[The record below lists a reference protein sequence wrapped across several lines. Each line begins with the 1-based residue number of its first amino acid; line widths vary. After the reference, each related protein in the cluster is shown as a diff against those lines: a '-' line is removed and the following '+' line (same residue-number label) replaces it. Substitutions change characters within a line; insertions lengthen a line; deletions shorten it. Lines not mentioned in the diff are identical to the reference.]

1 MRNVVVIAAIVLAA
15 CSNAEKKEAQADA
28 KVAASGFTPPS
39 VTSRLDFGGMVE
51 RRFRRLDRDANN
63 AITRDELPSA
73 DSRIM
78 NFDSNGDG
86 RVTNEEYGKGMLA
99 LFDRDDVNK
108 DGTVTSD
115 ERELVRQRQGR

>member
-1 MRNVVVIAAIVLAA
+1 MRNVVLIAAGLLAA
-15 CSNAEKKEAQADA
+15 CSNSEKKEAQADA

-73 DSRIM
+73 NSNIM
-78 NFDSNGDG
+78 SFDSDRDG
-86 RVTNEEYGKGMLA
+86 RVTNDEYGKGMLA
-99 LFDRDDVNK
+99 LFDRNDVNK
-108 DGTVTSD
+108 DGTVTAD
-115 ERELVRQRQGR
+115 ERKLIDRRGR